1 MSFATL
7 KKNSKN
13 SLQKLQSEVEKIN
26 NPQNNQ
32 KNFGDDD
39 RFWKAELDKSG
50 NGYAVIRFLPDQHN
64 EDWHSSVF
72 SIMDFRVQAVGT
84 SKTL

>member
-13 SLQKLQSEVEKIN
+13 GLQKLQSEVEKIN
-26 NPQNNQ
+26 NP
-32 KNFGDDD
+32 KTIRRISVMMIGSET
-39 RFWKAELDKSG
+39 ELDKSETDMRHSFS
-50 NGYAVIRFLPDQHN
+50 ADQHN
-64 EDWHSSVF
+64 EDMASSVF

>member
-26 NPQNNQ
+26 NPQNT
-32 KNFGDDD
+32 KNLGDDE
-39 RFWKAELDKSG
+39 RFWKAELYKSG
-50 NGYAVIRFLPDQHN
+50 NGYAVIRFLPAPDK
-64 EDWHSSVF
+64 EDMAFVRIFNHGF
-72 SIMDFRVQAVGT
+72 QGPGG
-84 SKTL
+84 L